1 MLTYPVLFMQK
12 IKYKIRTQ
20 PCFKMLQIT
29 TIKRQNCDKKT
40 KKSENKMATAFLRAD
55 QNGAKILTTWSAQA
69 TAQDRGRIDSKK
81 DNHENLEKVVLF
93 L

>member
-1 MLTYPVLFMQK
+1 
-12 IKYKIRTQ
+12 
-20 PCFKMLQIT
+20 
-29 TIKRQNCDKKT
+29 
-40 KKSENKMATAFLRAD
+40 MATALLRAD

-81 DNHENLEKVVLF
+81 DNHENLENVVLF